1 LFGGCLLKE
10 LDASKGYL
18 GDANVSAWSDTVE
31 KVKKE
36 YPDVKIVIRGMVNME
51 TESYWIIRSSYLK
64 INNHFC
70 FAKPMVISNIK
81 IHQRSGLTIHYLKK
95 SLMTDV

>member
-1 LFGGCLLKE
+1 LEDVLLKE

-36 YPDVKIVIRGMVNME
+36 YR
-51 TESYWIIRSSYLK
+51 T
-64 INNHFC
+64 
-70 FAKPMVISNIK
+70 
-81 IHQRSGLTIHYLKK
+81 
-95 SLMTDV
+95 